1 MSRQSR
7 PIPDILR
14 DRLAVVGRIA
24 AGNAAHLRLLQQAG
38 GLEIDRLRALR
49 DGEEETETDA
59 ATDAAIEA
67 SLEQIAA
74 LEAELDRLDREL
86 DAATN
91 PKDFD

>member
-1 MSRQSR
+1 MSRQPR

-38 GLEIDRLRALR
+38 GAEIDRLRALR
-49 DGEEETETDA
+49 DGEDAAETEA
-59 ATDAAIEA
+59 AAEAAIDA
-67 SLEQIAA
+67 SLGEIAA

-91 PKDFD
+91 PKDPD